1 MRFLGFYNAR
11 RGRPNNVCKLS
22 HRSEVADKFHP
33 ANCKEANMSQ
43 KFTGGYSRLQK
54 YASLV
59 DPNGE
64 WRSLQHGCKQ
74 YRTDKGATLNYWEK
88 STKIT
93 FQGHPSVAQ
102 EFQAAFEVIAARKN
116 RLIDDEDK
124 DLAALQLKNEAL
136 QRALVDALRENRRLQ
151 RAQKNM
157 SW

>member
-1 MRFLGFYNAR
+1 
-11 RGRPNNVCKLS
+11 
-22 HRSEVADKFHP
+22 
-33 ANCKEANMSQ
+33 MSQ